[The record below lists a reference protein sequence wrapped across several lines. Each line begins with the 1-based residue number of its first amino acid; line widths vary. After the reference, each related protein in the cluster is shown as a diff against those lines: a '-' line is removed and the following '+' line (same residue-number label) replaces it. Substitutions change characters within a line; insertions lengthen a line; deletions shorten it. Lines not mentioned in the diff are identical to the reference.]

1 MSGEKTTIL
10 KLKDTVTNPDGSPAK
25 DATKENRSQV
35 ELSTLNITE
44 ITKNY
49 PNLTVGVTLIGIING
64 RKNIENIEEASTLQR
79 LLVKIR
85 NKLQTG
91 KGEWNIEKQE
101 ILDLKQVFE
110 KADPKTINVNLHGQ
124 VYNKL
129 NDLLL
134 QVTS

>member
-1 MSGEKTTIL
+1 MSGEKTTVL
-10 KLKDTVTNPDGSPAK
+10 KLKDTVINPDGTIAK
-25 DATKENRSQV
+25 DNTKENRSQV
-35 ELSTLNITE
+35 ELSKLTKTE
-44 ITKNY
+44 ITKNW
-49 PNLTVGVTLIGIING
+49 PNLTVGITLIGVINS
-64 RKNIENIEEASTLQR
+64 RQNIENIEEASTLQR

-91 KGEWNIEKQE
+91 KGEWNIEQQE

-110 KADPKTINVNLHGQ
+110 KADPKTLNVNLHGQ